1 MLAER
6 ATDTFVSGHMHA
18 NPPAQL
24 ATGDRLPL
32 RMLQVGAVAVVLAA
46 TPYKPFDLDR
56 YFVPKELV
64 LVLTAAVASLTIAS
78 RLVRMSLTVVDL
90 AMVLFLVAGLA
101 SAFAATNPWAAE
113 RALAISAA
121 GAALFWC
128 ASALRRSG
136 LARPL
141 VVALAAAVVI
151 GALTAIAQ
159 AYGLRTDYFSLNRAP
174 GGTFGN
180 RNFVAHLCAIG
191 IPVLVYVTV
200 TARRSYGVA
209 IGIAGTVAVAGV
221 LAMSRTRA
229 AWLAVI
235 LSAAAVF
242 LAGALSRGKWR
253 GAHTVSRLALIGVG
267 ALVGAI
273 AAIILPNRLE
283 WKSDTPYIDS
293 AVGLVNYKEGSGHGR
308 LIQYTNSLHM
318 TESRP
323 LLGVG
328 PGNWPVVYPRYAAR
342 GDPSLAQDEGTTAN
356 PWPSSDWVAY
366 LSERGV
372 IGLAAIAVVLLG
384 LLRRAYLDIRST
396 RPRDAMPDAEH
407 VGMSMA
413 LVGTLVAAIVV
424 GSFDAALIVA
434 IPAYFAWTLAGA
446 LSPPSDRTMVAQ
458 PWLRFVALLAT
469 VAFGIVAVVRSSAEM
484 AAIAT
489 FSANSRITT
498 LERAATLDPGSYR
511 IHLKLAEAY
520 VARGECARAK
530 PQARAARA
538 LLPSATEPKRVLS
551 ECGSR

>member
-6 ATDTFVSGHMHA
+6 ATDTFFSGHMHA
-18 NPPAQL
+18 TPPADA
-24 ATGDRLPL
+24 ATGDRPL
-32 RMLQVGAVAVVLAA
+32 RILQAGAIAVVLAA
-46 TPYKPFDLDR
+46 TPYKAFDLDR

-64 LVLTAAVASLTIAS
+64 LVVTAAAAALIIAS
-78 RLVRMSLTVVDL
+78 RLVRMSLTAVDL
-90 AMVLFLVAGLA
+90 ALALFLVAGLA
-101 SAFAATNPWAAE
+101 SSFGATNPWAAE
-113 RALAISAA
+113 RALAISGA

-141 VVALAAAVVI
+141 LVALAAAVVI
-151 GALTAIAQ
+151 GALTAIVQ
-159 AYGLRTDYFSLNRAP
+159 AYGVRTEYFSLNRAP

-191 IPVLVYVTV
+191 LPVLVYVTV
-200 TARRSYGVA
+200 TARRPYGVVL
-209 IGIAGTVAVAGV
+209 GVAGVVAVAGV

-235 LSAAAVF
+235 LSAASVLA
-242 LAGALSRGKWR
+242 AGALSRGQWR
-253 GAHTVSRLALIGVG
+253 GAHTVSRLARIAAG

-273 AAIILPNRLE
+273 AAMLLPNSLE
-283 WKSDTPYIDS
+283 WKSGTPYIDS

-308 LIQYTNSLHM
+308 LIQYTNSIHM
-318 TESRP
+318 TETRP

-328 PGNWPVVYPRYAAR
+328 PGNWPVVYPKFAVR
-342 GDPSLAQDEGTTAN
+342 GDPSLSQDEGTTAN
-356 PWPSSDWVAY
+356 PWPSSDWMAY
-366 LSERGV
+366 LSERGL

-384 LLRRAYLDIRST
+384 LLRRAYADIRST
-396 RPRDAMPDAEH
+396 RPRASMSDAEH

-434 IPAYFAWTLAGA
+434 IPAYFVWSLAGA
-446 LSPPSDRTMVAQ
+446 LAPPSDRTIVAK
-458 PWLRFVALLAT
+458 PWLRFTALLAT
-469 VAFGIVAVVRSSAEM
+469 VVFGIVAVVRSSAQM

-489 FSANSRITT
+489 FSANSHIAAI
-498 LERAATLDPGSYR
+498 ERAAALDPGSYR

-538 LLPSATEPKRVLS
+538 LLPSAAEPKRLLS